1 MSTFDAG
8 PVLDPKRPLIP
19 TGNLRRRHR
28 TDLLMRGLATTA
40 AIVAVV
46 VLVIV
51 IVTVTEKGASQLSI
65 SFLFKDPAVGIG
77 AVGGGIASAIVGS
90 ALLVALAT
98 VMALPIGVLIALY
111 LTEFSTP
118 RTARPIRLALD
129 LLNGLPS
136 IVIGVFVYGLLIE
149 GGQQVGWAGSFA
161 LAIIMV
167 PLVARATGEML
178 MLVPRELR
186 DASHALG
193 MSRWR
198 TIVGIVLPSALGGI
212 LTGTVLA
219 IARAAGETAPL
230 LLTNSIFSNSTTINI
245 FGTAMPNIPYLI
257 FQDSESAFPADHARA
272 WGAALVLMA
281 FILVG
286 NLGARTMLAR
296 QRRKVQGR

>member
-1 MSTFDAG
+1 MSAFDAG
-8 PVLDPKRPLIP
+8 PTLDPTRPLIAA
-19 TGNLRRRHR
+19 GNLRRRRR
-28 TDLLMRGLATTA
+28 TDLLMRAIATGA
-40 AIVAVV
+40 AVFAVAI
-46 VLVIV
+46 LVIV
-51 IVTVTEKGASQLSI
+51 LVTVAEKGASQLSI
-65 SFLFKDPAVGIG
+65 SFLLKDPVAGIG
-77 AVGGGIASAIVGS
+77 TVGGGIASAIVGTG
-90 ALLVALAT
+90 LIVALAT
-98 VMALPIGVLIALY
+98 VMALPIGVLIAVY

-129 LLNGLPS
+129 LLAGMPS

-149 GGQQVGWAGSFA
+149 GHQQVGWAGSFA

-198 TIVGIVLPSALGGI
+198 TIVGIVLPSSLGGI

-230 LLTNSIFSNSTTINI
+230 LFTTSIVSNSTTLNI
-245 FGTAMPNIPYLI
+245 FGVALPNIPVLI
-257 FQDSESAFPADHARA
+257 FNDSESAFPADHARA
-272 WGAALVLMA
+272 WGAALVLIV
-281 FILVG
+281 FILIG
-286 NLGARTMLAR
+286 NLGARAMLAR
-296 QRRKVQGR
+296 QRRKIVSR